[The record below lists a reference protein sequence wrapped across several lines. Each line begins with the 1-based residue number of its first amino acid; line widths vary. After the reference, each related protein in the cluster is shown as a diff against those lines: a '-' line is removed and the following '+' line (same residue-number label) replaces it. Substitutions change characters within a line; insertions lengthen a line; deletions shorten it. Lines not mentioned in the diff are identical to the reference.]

1 MTSSSSSTNTHTHHH
16 HQQEQRA
23 NAWKSSVAGFL
34 GGSAGTVLLY
44 PLDLVKV
51 RLAVN
56 EDTATVKTNALTRKQ
71 MPRRTI
77 WNTLRGVMRHEGV
90 LGLYQGMTPALV
102 GSAVSWG
109 GYFFLY
115 DRMKQE
121 LMHRKQTASSSNT
134 HHTNTNNTRIQ
145 LGSGETFAASCLSG
159 ATLVFLTNP
168 IWLIKTR
175 MQLQLKKVQQQ
186 QKLAIKAS
194 SAIIKDPYKN
204 MWHAARTIVKEE
216 GPMALYKGTI
226 PALMLVS
233 NGGVQMVIYE
243 FLKGRFGDT
252 NNNNNN
258 KKKKLQ
264 VVATNDNPSILHR
277 FQDSLGYLA
286 MGAASKMIA
295 TTVTYPIQL
304 IKSRLQQRS
313 QVMELTLSGEVEVL
327 ERHYSGVVDCIQK
340 ILKREGPSGFFKGC
354 IPNALRVAPNAAITF
369 MVYETVIGIL

>member
-1 MTSSSSSTNTHTHHH
+1 MSSSSSTTTNSNNNIHKSPD
-16 HQQEQRA
+16 
-23 NAWKSSVAGFL
+23 AWKSSIAGFL

-56 EDTATVKTNALTRKQ
+56 EDTTSSTKKTTSKTATKPTVTQ
-71 MPRRTI
+71 RRTI
-77 WNTLRGVMRHEGV
+77 WNTVRGVMRHEGV

-121 LMHRKQTASSSNT
+121 LLIRKKNAS
-134 HHTNTNNTRIQ
+134 NNDWNDSHSKQ

-159 ATLVFLTNP
+159 ATLVFFTNP

-186 QKLAIKAS
+186 KSLKANS
-194 SAIIKDPYKN
+194 TIIKDPYRN
-204 MWHAARTIVKEE
+204 MWDAARTIVKEE
-216 GPMALYKGTI
+216 GPMALYKGTV

-243 FLKGRFGDT
+243 FLKGRFGDY
-252 NNNNNN
+252 
-258 KKKKLQ
+258 KKVQ
-264 VVATNDNPSILHR
+264 VTTMSDNPSIWHR

-286 MGAASKMIA
+286 MGAVSKM
-295 TTVTYPIQL
+295 
-304 IKSRLQQRS
+304 
-313 QVMELTLSGEVEVL
+313 
-327 ERHYSGVVDCIQK
+327 
-340 ILKREGPSGFFKGC
+340 
-354 IPNALRVAPNAAITF
+354 
-369 MVYETVIGIL
+369 